1 VDEMKI
7 YVGHSTSM
15 EFRENLYQ
23 PLKDS
28 RIAEK
33 HEIVLPHDSEE
44 FFDSKRFLREE
55 CDLFIA
61 EVSDASTGL
70 GIELGWAEEFGLP
83 VICVFREG
91 SEPSGA
97 LKAVTKQ
104 VREYRYREEL
114 VKILEKSVR
123 EIE

>member
-33 HEIVLPHDSEE
+33 HEIVLPHDSDQ